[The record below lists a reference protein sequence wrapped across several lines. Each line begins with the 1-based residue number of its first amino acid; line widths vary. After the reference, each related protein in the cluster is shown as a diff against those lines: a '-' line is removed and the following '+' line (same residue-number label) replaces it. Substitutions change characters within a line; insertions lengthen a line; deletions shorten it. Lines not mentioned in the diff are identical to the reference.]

1 MTEVTSTRRGFLA
14 SLAAPLVSSAAPGRK
29 PNVLF
34 ILADDLGWRDTGIY
48 GSTYYQTPN
57 IDGLAKRGMMFRNA
71 YAAAPIC
78 SPTRASIQTGL
89 HPARIGITA
98 PSGHL
103 PEVVLEQ
110 KLQKQGPGIH
120 KALVPVSVT
129 RLKLEYITLGKSFK
143 AAGYRTAHLGKWHLG
158 SEPYD
163 PLHQGFDIDLP
174 HTPVGGP
181 PGGYL
186 GPWTFWP
193 GHGKPGEHIED
204 RLSDEADKF
213 IVANKDHPFYLEYW
227 AFSVHSPWQAKPE
240 ILEKYKRTA
249 DPSNPQHNPVYAA
262 MVESLDTAIGRVI
275 KAIDDNGL
283 GDNTIIVFFSDNGG
297 VFWDARVEKAMLYP
311 GYKDIPITSNAPL
324 RDGKA
329 SIYDGG
335 VREPMIVIWPGHVK
349 AGSVSDAIVQSIDF
363 HPTLLDMA
371 GLKPQPDQKFDGISI
386 VPALL
391 GKPLGRE
398 AIFCHYPHYSPQANA
413 IPGTSV
419 RKGDWKLIRFWCDG
433 PDRKDR
439 LELYNLAADIGERHD
454 LAAQYP
460 EFVRELNALLDR
472 FIADTH
478 ATVPIPNPAYRV
490 GAAEPKP

>member
-1 MTEVTSTRRGFLA
+1 MKMNHSTRRNFLA
-14 SLAAPLVSSAAPGRK
+14 SLAAPLFASSAPGRK

-48 GSTYYQTPN
+48 GSAYYETPN

-89 HPARIGITA
+89 HPARIGMTA

-103 PEVVLEQ
+103 PEVILEQ
-110 KLQKQGPGIH
+110 KLQKQGPRVH

-129 RLKLEYITLGKSFK
+129 RLKLEYITLGESFK

-174 HTPVGGP
+174 HTPDSSPVS
-181 PGGYL
+181 GYL
-186 GPWTFWP
+186 GPWKFWP
-193 GHGKPGEHIED
+193 GQGKPGEHIED
-204 RLSDEADKF
+204 RLSDEAEKF

-240 ILEKYKRTA
+240 ILKKYTRKT
-249 DPSNPQHNPVYAA
+249 DPANPQHNPVYAA
-262 MVESLDTAIGRVI
+262 MVESLDAAIGRVI
-275 KAIDDNGL
+275 KAIDENGL
-283 GDNTIIVFFSDNGG
+283 ADNTIIVFFSDNGG
-297 VFWDARVEKAMLYP
+297 VFWDARTEKAMLDP
-311 GYKDIPITSNAPL
+311 GYEDIPITSNAPL
-324 RDGKA
+324 RNGKA

-335 VREPMIVIWPGHVK
+335 TREPMIMIWPGHVK
-349 AGSVSDAIVQSIDF
+349 AGSASDAIVQSIDF
-363 HPTLLDMA
+363 HPTLLEMV
-371 GLKPQPDQKFDGISI
+371 GLKPQADQKFDGISI

-413 IPGTSV
+413 IPGTWV

-439 LELYNLAADIGERHD
+439 FELYNLAADIGESND

-460 EFVRELNALLDR
+460 ERVRELKALLDL

-478 ATVPIPNPAYRV
+478 ATVPIPNPAYR
-490 GAAEPKP
+490 AEATSG